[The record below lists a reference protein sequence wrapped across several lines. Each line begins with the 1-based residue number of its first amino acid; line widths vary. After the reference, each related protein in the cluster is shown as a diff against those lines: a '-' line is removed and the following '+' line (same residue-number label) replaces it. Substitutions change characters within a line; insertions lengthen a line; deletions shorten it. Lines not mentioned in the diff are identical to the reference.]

1 MKLRVQDCDNHY
13 YCQQRQWLVFF
24 WSDPKAELG
33 KGRLVEA
40 RGEEETLS
48 VQQKE
53 SWQPNITHSQPLVTR
68 VIKC

>member
-1 MKLRVQDCDNHY
+1 MATMVSD
-13 YCQQRQWLVFF
+13 FF
-24 WSDPKAELG
+24 CSDPKAELG
-33 KGRLVEA
+33 KGRGGVVEA
-40 RGEEETLS
+40 REEEETLS